1 MNYKIINGTLLLDDG
16 GAVTLKKGDL
26 YVIDGRLSFSD
37 RLPHPLKE
45 GPPVENTGGFRGEA
59 LSGGSA
65 AEDADD
71 NKEPVS
77 GTFEVIDAKSR
88 LIMPGLINM
97 HTHVYMTFMRSYA
110 DDVPFMDWL
119 FKGVMPVEDR
129 MDPETAYWSN
139 LLGFA
144 EMIRTGT
151 TCFYDMH
158 MFCRQSPRAAAEAGI
173 RGVIGRSVVGE
184 DLYGDGLSRY
194 EEMMREKEEFEGGL
208 LRFAFTPH
216 AIYTCSPKLL
226 SQVAEKAS
234 ELSLLKQIHLSESL
248 TEVEDCLKKHGVTPV
263 RLLHDM
269 GFMDEKTSLAHCVQM
284 REGDIDL
291 IRKSGASVVTN
302 PASNAKLGNGF
313 APVGDFMR
321 AGVNVCLGTD
331 GTASNN
337 TLNMFREMG
346 LLSLIHKGLER
357 DPSALPAV
365 DVLRTA
371 TLNAAKAL
379 QMEGRLGVLK
389 EGAEADL
396 IFIDLDEI
404 SLFPDNNPV
413 SSLCYCANGSEVS
426 SVMIG
431 GRFVMKKREMLTI
444 DMEKVRFHILKAAE
458 KYLR

>member
-16 GAVTLKKGDL
+16 ASVTLKKGEEI
-26 YVIDGRLSFSD
+26 YVRDGKISFMPGSPLQENGEEPWEVVDAQNRL
-37 RLPHPLKE
+37 
-45 GPPVENTGGFRGEA
+45 V
-59 LSGGSA
+59 
-65 AEDADD
+65 
-71 NKEPVS
+71 
-77 GTFEVIDAKSR
+77 
-88 LIMPGLINM
+88 MPGLINM

-129 MDPETAYWSN
+129 MDAETAYWSN

-158 MFCRQSPRAAAEAGI
+158 MFCGQSPRAAAEAGM

-184 DLYGDGLSRY
+184 DLYRDGFSRFQQ
-194 EEMMREKEEFEGGL
+194 MMSEKEEYEGGL

-216 AIYTCSPKLL
+216 AIYTCSQKLL
-226 SQVAEKAS
+226 GQVIEKAG
-234 ELSLLKQIHLSESL
+234 ELSLLKQIHLSESV
-248 TEVEDCLKKHGVTPV
+248 TEVEDCLKKYGVTPV
-263 RLLHDM
+263 RLLHDI
-269 GFMDEKTSLAHCVQM
+269 GFLDEKTSLAHCVQM
-284 REGDIDL
+284 REGDIEL
-291 IRKSGASVVTN
+291 IRESGAAVVTN

-313 APVGDFMR
+313 APVGDFLR
-321 AGVNVCLGTD
+321 AGVNVCIGTD

-346 LLSLIHKGLER
+346 LLSLIHKGVER

-365 DVLRTA
+365 AVLRAA
-371 TLNAAKAL
+371 TTNAAKAL

-396 IFIDLDEI
+396 IFLDLDEI
-404 SLFPDNNPV
+404 SLFPDNNLV
-413 SSLCYCANGSEVS
+413 SSLCYCANGSEVA

-431 GRFVMKKREMLTI
+431 GKFVMREREMLTI
-444 DMEKVRFHILKAAE
+444 DMEKVRFHIRKAAE